1 MSNKKRIA
9 RFIDKKAAVFTALN
23 DRVWE
28 YAEIRFGLKKSA
40 DAICAALEG
49 EGFTI
54 ERGVAGMAHAF
65 IATWGTGAP
74 VIGILGEYDALPGLS
89 QQAGLPEKKS
99 VTDERGNGHGCG
111 HSALGAG
118 SAAAAAG
125 IKDYLQEQGLPGTV
139 KYYGCPAEE
148 SGSGKAYL
156 ARAGAFSG
164 LDAALTWHP
173 MMENSVWTMSSL
185 ANYQIFFSF
194 KGVSAHAAAAPENGR
209 SALDAAELM
218 SVGVNYLREHI
229 IPEAR
234 VHYAYTDAG
243 GGLPNVVQA
252 SSELLYFIRAPKP
265 AQVQGIFERV
275 CDIAK
280 GAALMTGTAMSLRW
294 DSAAANYLVN
304 NTLGR
309 AMHANMSALGPLTWT
324 ESELAFARSF
334 QDTLAESARTAIPAT
349 VARYFPGASAT
360 EIEAMAAK
368 PILDDIVP
376 YQETDQVLAGSTDV
390 GDASWHTPTVQGFI
404 ACYPQGTVPHSW
416 QLTACGQSSLVHK
429 GLIHAAKIIAFTA
442 ADILENPQLV
452 AEAKA
457 EHERRLAGKR
467 YRCPIPP
474 EVNPE
479 E

>member
-1 MSNKKRIA
+1 MSDKKRIVEL
-9 RFIDKKAAVFTALN
+9 IDKKAAVFTALN
-23 DRVWE
+23 DKVWE
-28 YAEIRFGLKKSA
+28 FAEIRFGLKNSA

-49 EGFTI
+49 EGFSI

-65 IATWGTGAP
+65 IATWGTGSP
-74 VIGILGEYDALPGLS
+74 VIGILGEYDALPALS
-89 QQAGLPEKKS
+89 QQAGLPEKKPLIAGGS
-99 VTDERGNGHGCG
+99 GHGCG

-118 SAAAAAG
+118 SAAAAVG
-125 IKDYLQEQGLPGTV
+125 IKDYMREQGLAGTV
-139 KYYGCPAEE
+139 KYFGCPAEE

-156 ARAGAFSG
+156 ARAGVFST

-194 KGVSAHAAAAPENGR
+194 KGISSHAAAAPENGR

-229 IPEAR
+229 SQEAR
-234 VHYAYTDAG
+234 IHYAYTDVG

-252 SSELLYFIRAPKP
+252 SSELLYFVRAPKP
-265 AQVQGIFERV
+265 AQVQDIFERV

-280 GAALMTGTAMSLRW
+280 GAALMTGTTMTIRW

-304 NTLGR
+304 DTLGK
-309 AMHANMSALGPLTWT
+309 AMHANMGTLEPVKWT

-334 QDTLAESARTAIPAT
+334 QATLDESTRKNIPAT
-349 VARYFPGASAT
+349 VARYFPAAT
-360 EIEAMAAK
+360 RADIEVMAAK

-376 YQETDQVLAGSTDV
+376 YRETDRVLPGSTDV
-390 GDASWHTPTVQGFI
+390 GDASWHTPTAQVFT
-404 ACYPQGTVPHSW
+404 ACYPQGTVSHSW

-429 GLIHAAKIIAFTA
+429 GLIQAAKIIALTA
-442 ADILENPQLV
+442 ADILENPRLL
-452 AEAKA
+452 ADARA
-457 EHERRLAGKR
+457 EHQRRLAGES
-467 YRCPIPP
+467 YRCPIPA
-474 EVNPE
+474 EVKPE

>member
-1 MSNKKRIA
+1 MGDKNQIA
-9 RFIDKKAAVFTALN
+9 GLIDKKAAVFTALN
-23 DRVWE
+23 DKVWE
-28 YAEIRFGLKKSA
+28 CAEIRFGLKKSA
-40 DAICAALEG
+40 DAICGVLEK
-49 EGFTI
+49 EGFAV

-65 IATWGTGAP
+65 IATWGKGAP

-89 QQAGLPEKKS
+89 QQAGLAEKKP
-99 VTDERGNGHGCG
+99 VLPGGNGHGCG

-125 IKDYLQEQGLPGTV
+125 IKDYIQARGLTGTV

-156 ARAGAFSG
+156 ARAGVFNG

-173 MMENSVWTMSSL
+173 MMENSIWGMSSL

-194 KGVSAHAAAAPENGR
+194 KGISSHAAASPENGR

-229 IPEAR
+229 IQEAR
-234 VHYAYTDAG
+234 VHYAYTDVG
-243 GGLPNVVQA
+243 GGLPNVVQPTA
-252 SSELLYFIRAPKP
+252 ELLYFIRAPKP
-265 AQVQGIFERV
+265 AQVQSIFERV

-280 GAALMTGTAMSLRW
+280 GAALMTGTTMSYRW

-304 NTLGR
+304 DTLGR
-309 AMHANMSALGPLTWT
+309 AMYANMSALGPVTWSD
-324 ESELAFARSF
+324 SELAFARSM
-334 QDTLAESARTAIPAT
+334 QATLDEGTRKNIPAA
-349 VARYFPGASAT
+349 VARYFPQAAPAD
-360 EIEAMAAK
+360 IEAMAAR

-376 YQETDQVLAGSTDV
+376 YVETNRVLPGSTDV
-390 GDASWHTPTVQGFI
+390 GDVSWQTPTVQAMT
-404 ACYPQGTVPHSW
+404 ACYPQGTVSHSW
-416 QLTACGQSSLVHK
+416 QLTACGQSSQVHK
-429 GLIHAAKIIAFTA
+429 GLIQAAKIIAFTA
-442 ADILENPQLV
+442 ADLLENPGLI
-452 AEAKA
+452 ADAKA
-457 EHERRLAGKR
+457 EHQRRLAGES

-474 EVNPE
+474 EVDPE